1 MDRRVVTRLSGARGY
16 RREDKD
22 EAAPVTTRSRQRLEP
37 DARREQ
43 ILEAAIELFGERPYA
58 AVSTAELARAAG
70 VTRGLLHHYFGTKRG
85 LYLEVVRQMLIVPR
99 MTLPAEVGDGLE
111 DRIDACVDWLLDL
124 VAKHGRTFV
133 AVSGAEGVGDDPEV
147 DRLLVEADDKAA
159 RRILTI
165 IGLDAETV
173 ASPRVRAIGRAY
185 GAFAKGAIREW
196 VREGSLT
203 RADVHAVLASALRAI
218 VAEVV
223 ADLGAA
229 EPRVPGAR
237 AERHT

>member
-22 EAAPVTTRSRQRLEP
+22 EAAPMTTRSRQRLEP

-43 ILEAAIELFGERPYA
+43 ILACALELFGERPYP
-58 AVSTAELARAAG
+58 AVSTAEVAEAAG

-85 LYLEVVRQMLIVPR
+85 LYVEVVRQMLIVPR
-99 MTLPAEVGDGLE
+99 MTLPEDVGDTVDE
-111 DRIDACVDWLLDL
+111 RIDACVDWLLDL
-124 VAKHGRTFV
+124 VAQHGKSFV
-133 AVSGAEGVGDDPEV
+133 AVSGAEGVADDPEIEQ
-147 DRLLVEADDKAA
+147 LLAEADDKAA
-159 RRILTI
+159 RRMLTL
-165 IGLDAETV
+165 IGLDPETV

-203 RADVHAVLASALRAI
+203 RADVHAVMASALRAI
-218 VAEVV
+218 VADVV
-223 ADLGAA
+223 
-229 EPRVPGAR
+229 GAR
-237 AERHT
+237 AR